1 MKRVQSYEDA
11 RRRRS
16 SALRLVRYVA
26 FLYLGFAL
34 IVTFGFKTYTV
45 GSRSMRPTLDPKD
58 KIIVASSAYGVV
70 NPFNGQ
76 RLGFRPPERGD
87 VALVRLPS
95 APSRD
100 WKTRLADSV
109 IGFLTLQRLGAPGA
123 SDALDSPVVKRVIAL
138 PGDAVSMSGYVVR
151 VRVAGSEHFLTE
163 YEVSGRDYDI
173 VSDGPTEGW
182 TSSLPLSGEM
192 PAFELGPGEFFVVD
206 DDRSYCSDSRFFGPV
221 KAERFVGKAL
231 LRYWPLDRVSGF

>member
-109 IGFLTLQRLGAPGA
+109 IGFLTLQRIGSPGA
-123 SDALDSPVVKRVIAL
+123 DDSLDSPVVKRVIAC
-138 PGDAVSMSGYVVR
+138 PGDSVSMSGYVMR
-151 VRVAGSEHFLTE
+151 IKVAGSEHFLTE
-163 YEVSGRDYDI
+163 YEVSGQDYDI
-173 VSDGPTEGW
+173 VSSGPGDGWST
-182 TSSLPLSGEM
+182 SLPLSGEM
-192 PAFELGPGEFFVVD
+192 PAMELGPGEYFVVD

-221 KAERFVGKAL
+221 RAERFVGKVL
-231 LRYWPLDRVSGF
+231 LRYWPLDRITGL